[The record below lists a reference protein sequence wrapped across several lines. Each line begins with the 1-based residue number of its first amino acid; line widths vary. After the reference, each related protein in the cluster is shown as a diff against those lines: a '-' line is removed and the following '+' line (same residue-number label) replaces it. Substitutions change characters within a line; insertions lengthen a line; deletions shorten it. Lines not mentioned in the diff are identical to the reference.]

1 MPRLDRTTEQVVIR
15 IVYDGPA
22 WAGKTTTLR
31 SLARALGSEIRS
43 GEEADGRTLQFDWVD
58 YVGGLYR
65 GRPIQCQIVGV
76 PGQRV
81 LESRRLAILRD
92 ADAVVFVADSR
103 PSQREENERAFEGLR
118 RATDGRTPLVAT
130 VVQANKRD
138 LSGVLSLDEIRR
150 QLRTDDTVA
159 VTGSIAETGEGVRE
173 SFVLAVR
180 LALDRVRSLWDGE
193 GLPNAEAPSRD
204 ADRLLESLADGVAE
218 AAMEYPAS
226 SPAIASTGSER
237 TLVRGP
243 KLPDDAVP
251 PGLVWPPV
259 AGRVL
264 VHESV
269 RQLPWLERSP
279 RGDWIGR
286 TSDWTLASPAD
297 ALFLDFDA
305 GRQCLVDWARWHVA
319 ASPRL
324 TPSRAVVLA
333 EAAPGAWRLWQIVKR
348 ETTLL
353 DQLIAAARSEDR
365 RAGEQILRLTDL
377 RLAAEAELA
386 HSGWFPRLTLA
397 DVAASPLGEP
407 LFAGLADF
415 DAADADPADRLVP
428 RELAAG
434 SESLIE
440 SEIAPALADAL
451 RSTPGRLAEILSSL
465 VAAAGTPDRRRRA
478 AILRVALLRS

>member
-1 MPRLDRTTEQVVIR
+1 MPRLDRKTEQVVIR

-58 YVGGLYR
+58 YVGGLFR

-76 PGQRV
+76 PGQRI

-130 VVQANKRD
+130 VIQANKRD
-138 LSGVLSLDEIRR
+138 LSEVLSLDEIRR

-180 LALDRVRSLWDGE
+180 LALDRVRSLWDGD
-193 GLPNAEAPSRD
+193 GLPNAESPSRD

-226 SPAIASTGSER
+226 SPAIASTSSGR

-305 GRQCLVDWARWHVA
+305 GRLSLVAWARWHVA
-319 ASPRL
+319 AGARL
-324 TPSRAVVLA
+324 ASSRALVLA

-348 ETTLL
+348 EPTLA
-353 DQLIAAARSEDR
+353 DQLVAAARSEDR
-365 RAGEQILRLTDL
+365 RAGEQILRLIDV
-377 RLAAEAELA
+377 RLAAHQALTV
-386 HSGWFPRLTLA
+386 SGWFPRLTLA
-397 DVAASPLGEP
+397 EIASSPLGEP
-407 LFAGLADF
+407 TFAGLADY
-415 DAADADPADRLVP
+415 DAAETDPADHALP
-428 RELAAG
+428 DDLNAA
-434 SESLIE
+434 SEALIE

-451 RSTPGRLAEILSSL
+451 RSTPGRLAEILAGL
-465 VAAAGTPDRRRRA
+465 TAAGGSPERRRRA
-478 AILRVALLRS
+478 AILRTALLRS